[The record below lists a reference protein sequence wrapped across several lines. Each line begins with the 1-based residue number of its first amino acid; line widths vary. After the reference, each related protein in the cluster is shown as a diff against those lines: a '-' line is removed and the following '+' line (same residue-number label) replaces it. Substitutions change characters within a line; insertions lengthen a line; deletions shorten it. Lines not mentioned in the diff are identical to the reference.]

1 MCRDAPKMRLSQNTR
16 LKPNRDCELLR
27 KVASLFYLL
36 YSINI
41 DMKVLR
47 KEEVEK
53 IANSFDFDK
62 KLIFVNAI
70 NFEPDCKIYKLKN
83 DISDNFILICRDY
96 QFDDTDAEERIFDNE
111 LGITILDR
119 FKYNYDYFFRSKNF
133 DDFEYIF
140 SLVQIAPLRDA
151 RSFQK
156 KLS

>member
-1 MCRDAPKMRLSQNTR
+1 
-16 LKPNRDCELLR
+16 
-27 KVASLFYLL
+27 
-36 YSINI
+36 
-41 DMKVLR
+41 MKVLR
-47 KEEVEK
+47 REEVEK

-140 SLVQIAPLRDA
+140 FISSNRPTKGC
-151 RSFQK
+151 SFFSK
-156 KLS
+156 KIVLK